1 LQKKNKKG
9 VATWVPIEVD
19 MDALVFEPSG
29 ISKADMAAPDFVDNY
44 VSDLATAPP
53 ISLARPL
60 WECHVLNGTSSS
72 APAGNVA
79 PAAAAAAAHLVFRTH
94 HCLGDGISVMS
105 LLFACTRQTANPEKQ
120 PSILNRTRKSETLA
134 SSTTPISFLKS
145 VLKMLIFLWN
155 TIRGITCLVATIL
168 WLKDSD
174 TVLKG
179 PDHRGVDRQQQKRLV
194 HTIINMDDMRFVK
207 NAVGGVS

>member
-1 LQKKNKKG
+1 
-9 VATWVPIEVD
+9 

-72 APAGNVA
+72 
-79 PAAAAAAAHLVFRTH
+79 AAAAAHLVFRTH

-179 PDHRGVDRQQQKRLV
+179 PDHPGVDRQQQKRLV
-194 HTIINMDDMRFVK
+194 HTIINMDDMRLVK